1 MTLHFGWRDECARHM
16 RQTTYVVLRHCVCV
30 VSVAAEKNARSAVEA
45 SAQLRLPT
53 EKNARN
59 ICVRSASGLY
69 VCLFRHCS
77 TARRSGHPIL
87 RVFPQR
93 CFAPSQCC
101 IVKDRWLAQLI
112 QEHVSMQSQPSSEP
126 TSGLECQLKGE
137 ITCVI
142 QYYSTFPS
150 QPVNAGRR

>member
-1 MTLHFGWRDECARHM
+1 MC
-16 RQTTYVVLRHCVCV
+16 
-30 VSVAAEKNARSAVEA
+30 EA
-45 SAQLRLPT
+45 HASDNIRRTASLRLRRVRGSREERQKRGRSVCT
-53 EKNARN
+53 ATSADREECEKRLRPV
-59 ICVRSASGLY
+59 CVRSASGLH
-69 VCLFRHCS
+69 VCFRNCS